1 MDVAGSFINLCVGQ
15 ANCKLDH
22 SNFIKLNSFTGKF
35 FRGEMFLLPNP
46 LRVDLDSA
54 DHPGALVFEKDDPVG
69 AMMAGCADVS
79 HDPTTNQLIPVA

>member
-1 MDVAGSFINLCVGQ
+1 
-15 ANCKLDH
+15 
-22 SNFIKLNSFTGKF
+22 
-35 FRGEMFLLPNP
+35 MFLLPNP